1 MNLVEYFLVDKSEEK
16 ECTIYHVILLLFL
29 LNNKRKKKALNN
41 TPITFQDFTTPNTKA
56 QNTRRKNVQKERKGK
71 KT

>member
-29 LNNKRKKKALNN
+29 LNNKR
-41 TPITFQDFTTPNTKA
+41 DFTTPNTKA